1 MNAIII
7 TGRLT
12 RDPELTTT
20 KNGLPACKFAIAVA
34 TWHKDDDTGNAIFV
48 ECSALGKT
56 AEYLCKYCRKGD
68 TVGVQGKIDCYSWK
82 DNEGKKRKD
91 FFIAVSS
98 AETILHKNREGAE
111 TTEAPTS
118 NAPTQAREN
127 REAKAKKEPSFDSED
142 IKDEDLPF

>member
-12 RDPELTTT
+12 KDPELTTT
-20 KNGLPACKFAIAVA
+20 KNGMPATRFSLAVN
-34 TWHKDDDTGNAIFV
+34 TWHKDENGNNAIFID
-48 ECSALGKT
+48 CSTLGKQ
-56 AEYLCKYCRKGD
+56 AEFIAKYCRKGD
-68 TVGVQGKIDCYSWK
+68 TIGVSGKLDCYTWK
-82 DNEGKKRKD
+82 DKEDKRHKE
-91 FFIAVSS
+91 FFINVGTV
-98 AETILHKNREGAE
+98 ETILRKDKSGAE

-127 REAKAKKEPSFDSED
+127 RQAKAKKEPSFDNED